1 LAFRV
6 RLGLGHTNAAT
17 REAGSVDQGAE
28 AAAGLREGDVLAGK
42 YRIEKVLGA
51 GGMGVVVAARH
62 IDLDQRV
69 AIKCLLAHT
78 RTMPEI
84 VERFTREARA
94 AAKIQGEHVARV
106 IDVGRFEDGTPF
118 MVMEYLQGHDLA
130 AQLQEHGPLPVHD
143 AVRYLLETCEAVVQA
158 HAMRIV
164 HRDLKP
170 QNLFLA
176 QQPGRRPIVKV
187 LDFGISKVIEPG
199 ASALTKTSSVMGTPY
214 YMSPEQLLS
223 SKNVDE
229 RSDIWALGVILY
241 ELLIGEPPFVG
252 DTGPEIIA
260 QVLQNNPQPA
270 SARRPDLP
278 AGMDQLIGRCMKTKV
293 EERFANVA
301 DLAHALMPFAA
312 AGDRESIVAIANVLG
327 VPSLRAGDTML
338 AAEAP
343 VAARTQ
349 GTGASKPPGAQP
361 QTAHNLTLS
370 AGAVEAP
377 KSRAGVWIGVGAA
390 AVAALVGA
398 VVVMRPSAPVT
409 KPVAETPAARAP
421 EPPPPPAVTLAPTE
435 SPPPI
440 APAAAAAASS
450 SENAAP
456 PVAGHGPVPAPGP
469 GHHAA
474 AGTHPAPPSA
484 SSAPA
489 VATPAPAPPPAPPP
503 AATATTNFLDMHIR

>member
-1 LAFRV
+1 V
-6 RLGLGHTNAAT
+6 DAA
-17 REAGSVDQGAE
+17 G
-28 AAAGLREGDVLAGK
+28 GLREGDILAGK

-94 AAKIQGEHVARV
+94 AAKIHGEHVARV
-106 IDVGRFEDGTPF
+106 IDVGRFDDGTPF

-130 AQLQEHGPLPVHD
+130 GQLQQGGPLSVPD
-143 AVRYLLETCEAVVQA
+143 AVRYVLETCEAVAQA
-158 HAMRIV
+158 HAVRIV

-229 RSDIWALGVILY
+229 RSDIWALGVIFY
-241 ELLIGEPPFVG
+241 ELIIGEPPFVG

-260 QVLQNNPQPA
+260 QVLQNNPRPA
-270 SARRPDLP
+270 STRRPDLP
-278 AGMDQLIGRCMKTKV
+278 PGIDEIIGRCMRTKV

-301 DLAHALMPFAA
+301 DLAYALMPFADQ
-312 AGDRESIVAIANVLG
+312 GDRESVMAISNVLG
-327 VPSLRAGDTML
+327 VASLPTGATML
-338 AAEAP
+338 AQAP
-343 VAARTQ
+343 AVAVTQAARR
-349 GTGASKPPGAQP
+349 SSRPPQSGQP

-370 AGAVEAP
+370 AGGIEAP
-377 KSRAGVWIGVGAA
+377 RSRLGLWIGVGAA
-390 AVAALVGA
+390 VMVAAIGGVA
-398 VVVMRPSAPVT
+398 VLRPSGSVT
-409 KPVAETPAARAP
+409 KPVSE
-421 EPPPPPAVTLAPTE
+421 
-435 SPPPI
+435 
-440 APAAAAAASS
+440 APAAHAPESPVPSTVALVPAEPVPVVAAPAPAPSGGSSPAVLATPANAAA
-450 SENAAP
+450 
-456 PVAGHGPVPAPGP
+456 HGP
-469 GHHAA
+469 GHHGAA
-474 AGTHPAPPSA
+474 APAAHPSA
-484 SSAPA
+484 SVAQVAPTTNTPPAAPPAPA
-489 VATPAPAPPPAPPP
+489 PAPAPAPPPA
-503 AATATTNFLDMHIR
+503 ATSTNFLDMHIR

>member
-1 LAFRV
+1 LEQ
-6 RLGLGHTNAAT
+6 G
-17 REAGSVDQGAE
+17 VD

-42 YRIEKVLGA
+42 YRIEKVLGV

-94 AAKIQGEHVARV
+94 AAKIHGEHVARV

-118 MVMEYLQGHDLA
+118 MVMEHLQGHDLA
-130 AQLQEHGPLPVHD
+130 AQLQEGGPLPVHD
-143 AVRYLLETCEAVVQA
+143 AVRYLLETCEAVAQA
-158 HAMRIV
+158 HAVRIV

-229 RSDIWALGVILY
+229 RSDIWALGVIFY
-241 ELLIGEPPFVG
+241 ELLIGEPPFVA

-260 QVLQNNPQPA
+260 QVLQNNPRPA
-270 SARRPDLP
+270 STRRPDLP
-278 AGMDQLIGRCMKTKV
+278 AGIDEIVGRCMRTKV

-312 AGDRESIVAIANVLG
+312 QGDRESVMAISNVLG
-327 VPSLRAGDTML
+327 VSSLPTGATML
-338 AAEAP
+338 AQAP
-343 VAARTQ
+343 AVAVTQAARRSQ
-349 GTGASKPPGAQP
+349 PGTMQP
-361 QTAHNLTLS
+361 STAHNLTLS
-370 AGAVEAP
+370 ADGIEAP
-377 KSRAGVWIGVGAA
+377 RSRLGLWIGVGAA
-390 AVAALVGA
+390 VVVAAVGGVA
-398 VVVMRPSAPVT
+398 VMRPSGSIT
-409 KPVAETPAARAP
+409 KPVSETPAAHAP
-421 EPPPPPAVTLAPTE
+421 ETPVPSTVALVPAEPVPVVAAPAPALSSGSSPVVLATPANAGAHGP
-435 SPPPI
+435 SHHGAA
-440 APAAAAAASS
+440 APAAHPSVS
-450 SENAAP
+450 AAP
-456 PVAGHGPVPAPGP
+456 VAPNANTPPGP
-469 GHHAA
+469 A
-474 AGTHPAPPSA
+474 
-484 SSAPA
+484 
-489 VATPAPAPPPAPPP
+489 PAPAPPPA
-503 AATATTNFLDMHIR
+503 TTSTTNFLDMHIR

>member
-1 LAFRV
+1 M
-6 RLGLGHTNAAT
+6 
-17 REAGSVDQGAE
+17 DQGVE
-28 AAAGLREGDVLAGK
+28 AAAGLREGDILAGK

-94 AAKIQGEHVARV
+94 AAKIHGEHVARV

-130 AQLQEHGPLPVHD
+130 AQLQQYGPLPVQD

-158 HAMRIV
+158 HALRIV

-199 ASALTKTSSVMGTPY
+199 SGSLTKTSSVMGTPY

-229 RSDIWALGVILY
+229 RSDIWALGVIFY

-252 DTGPEIIA
+252 ETGPEIIA

-270 SARRPDLP
+270 TVRRPDLP
-278 AGMDQLIGRCMKTKV
+278 PAIDQIVGRCMRSKV

-312 AGDRESIVAIANVLG
+312 QEDRQSVAAISNVLG
-327 VPSLRAGDTML
+327 LPSLPTGDTML
-338 AAEAP
+338 AAQTPAIA
-343 VAARTQ
+343 VTQ
-349 GTGASKPPGAQP
+349 GTRGPSRPPPMGGAQP
-361 QTAHNLTLS
+361 STAHNLTLS
-370 AGAVEAP
+370 AGGLEP
-377 KSRAGVWIGVGAA
+377 PRSRVGVWA
-390 AVAALVGA
+390 AVAATVVIAGLGA
-398 VVVMRPSAPVT
+398 VVALRPAASVV
-409 KPVAETPAARAP
+409 KPVSEVAAARAP
-421 EPPPPPAVTLAPTE
+421 ETPIPPAVTLAPAD
-435 SPPPI
+435 PAPVI
-440 APAAAAAASS
+440 AAPAAPSPSA
-450 SENAAP
+450 AAP
-456 PVAGHGPVPAPGP
+456 PQVATPAPVGAHGP
-469 GHHAA
+469 GHHGAGVAA
-474 AGTHPAPPSA
+474 APHPSA
-484 SSAPA
+484 TASAP
-489 VATPAPAPPPAPPP
+489 VAATPAAANPPPAPAPAPPPPP
-503 AATATTNFLDMHIR
+503 AATSTNFLDMHIR

>member
-1 LAFRV
+1 LDQASD
-6 RLGLGHTNAAT
+6 AP
-17 REAGSVDQGAE
+17 AGM
-28 AAAGLREGDVLAGK
+28 REGEILAGK

-62 IDLDQRV
+62 LDLDQRV

-130 AQLQEHGPLPVHD
+130 GQLQQYGPLPVPD
-143 AVRYLLETCEAVVQA
+143 AVRYMLETCEALVQA
-158 HAMRIV
+158 HALRIV

-199 ASALTKTSSVMGTPY
+199 ASALTKTSSVMGTPF

-229 RSDIWALGVILY
+229 RSDIWALGVILH
-241 ELLIGEPPFVG
+241 ELLVGEPPFMG
-252 DTGPEIIA
+252 ETGPEIIA
-260 QVLQNNPQPA
+260 QVLQNNPQLA
-270 SARRPDLP
+270 SVRRPDLP
-278 AGMDQLIGRCMKTKV
+278 PGLDQVIARCLRSKV

-312 AGDRESIVAIANVLG
+312 HEDRQSVAAISNVLG
-327 VPSLRAGDTML
+327 LPALPAGDTMP
-338 AAEAP
+338 AP
-343 VAARTQ
+343 QMPAIAVTQ
-349 GTGASKPPGAQP
+349 GGGRTSAGGQPGVRP
-361 QTAHNLTLS
+361 STAHNLTVSSGQLEPPRS
-370 AGAVEAP
+370 RLGLWAGLGVAV
-377 KSRAGVWIGVGAA
+377 
-390 AVAALVGA
+390 VAAGLGA
-398 VVVMRPSAPVT
+398 VVALRPSSSIG
-409 KPVAETPAARAP
+409 KPAVAETPAAHAP
-421 EPPPPPAVTLAPTE
+421 ETPLPAVTLA
-435 SPPPI
+435 SPDP
-440 APAAAAAASS
+440 APSPAVAPVLPSQAVSPVPVGAPVPAGMHAQGRHGAAAAASAS
-450 SENAAP
+450 ASVAAHPSATAAAAP
-456 PVAGHGPVPAPGP
+456 PVN
-469 GHHAA
+469 
-474 AGTHPAPPSA
+474 APPS
-484 SSAPA
+484 PPP
-489 VATPAPAPPPAPPP
+489 PAPAPTAP
-503 AATATTNFLDMHIR
+503 TNFLDMHIR

>member
-1 LAFRV
+1 M
-6 RLGLGHTNAAT
+6 
-17 REAGSVDQGAE
+17 D

-94 AAKIQGEHVARV
+94 AAKIHGEHVARV

-118 MVMEYLQGHDLA
+118 MVMEHLQGHDLA
-130 AQLQEHGPLPVHD
+130 AQLQQAGPLAVPD
-143 AVRYLLETCEAVVQA
+143 AVRYLLETCEAVAQA
-158 HAMRIV
+158 HAVRIV

-229 RSDIWALGVILY
+229 RSDIWALGVIFY
-241 ELLIGEPPFVG
+241 ELLIGEPPFVA

-260 QVLQNNPQPA
+260 QVLQNNPRPA

-278 AGMDQLIGRCMKTKV
+278 PGIDEIVGRCMRTKV

-312 AGDRESIVAIANVLG
+312 QGDRESVMAISNVLG
-327 VPSLRAGDTML
+327 VPSLPTGATML
-338 AAEAP
+338 AQAP
-343 VAARTQ
+343 AVAVTQAARRSSRPPQ
-349 GTGASKPPGAQP
+349 SGTMQP

-370 AGAVEAP
+370 AGGIEAP
-377 KSRAGVWIGVGAA
+377 RSRLGLWIGVGAA
-390 AVAALVGA
+390 VVVVAVGGLA
-398 VVVMRPSAPVT
+398 VMRPSASVT
-409 KPVAETPAARAP
+409 KPISETPAAHAP
-421 EPPPPPAVTLAPTE
+421 ETPVPSAVALVPAEPVPVVAPPA
-435 SPPPI
+435 
-440 APAAAAAASS
+440 
-450 SENAAP
+450 
-456 PVAGHGPVPAPGP
+456 PAPSGGSSPAVLATPATAGAHGP
-469 GHHAA
+469 GHHGAA
-474 AGTHPAPPSA
+474 APAPHASA
-484 SSAPA
+484 SAAPA
-489 VATPAPAPPPAPPP
+489 APNTNTPPAPAPAPAPAPPPA
-503 AATATTNFLDMHIR
+503 ATSTTNFLDMHIR